1 MCALAY
7 ARAQKLPLFSGTNS
21 RTFLQDIY
29 LYTDNFLFFD
39 FFRCLYRDRYLQERL
54 GREPLRRFQDVF
66 WSLLFQILYLFY
78 SCCLL
83 SLRDFI
89 FCIQNPDI
97 ESYIDKSATTW
108 LLLGDRSLRSL
119 SSYLFLLFFMVILS
133 PFFFSSSCLIST
145 FFFIFYCFFSILQSA
160 LGRSGLKALSGSRRS
175 ARQVNLRRGV
185 LKDLGYS
192 LL

>member
-7 ARAQKLPLFSGTNS
+7 ARAQKLPLFSGTGS

-29 LYTDNFLFFD
+29 LYTDNSLFVIF
-39 FFRCLYRDRYLQERL
+39 YRDRYLQERL
-54 GREPLRRFQDVF
+54 GREPLRRFQDVS

-89 FCIQNPDI
+89 LCIQNPDI

-108 LLLGDRSLRSL
+108 LLFIGWSLATLAQFISLLSLLHGYLISFLFLLVLSLRSSFL
-119 SSYLFLLFFMVILS
+119 SSIA
-133 PFFFSSSCLIST
+133 FFFL
-145 FFFIFYCFFSILQSA
+145 FYPLVC
-160 LGRSGLKALSGSRRS
+160 
-175 ARQVNLRRGV
+175 ARQVKAKSVFWIQEKRSVGQPKRGV

-192 LL
+192 LQ